1 MSDVAPNIIDDEI
14 KALREQIQAQPGN
27 SRAQAQLGDLL
38 YQKGDL
44 DNAKNR
50 LSVATAIDPGLVG
63 SYIQLGNICIRDCEY
78 YRELGCWGVAQT
90 FKPVDYISLK
100 MAVALP
106 PIVENAN
113 YIAIMQARLA
123 QSLKYMAEA
132 NLQLDAPARD
142 SATLFYLAYHGY
154 NDRAYYEVLVN
165 IYLKSRTDYGAI
177 APHFVEGPG
186 GIEGPGG

>member
-1 MSDVAPNIIDDEI
+1 MLGHKRELRPGSINRRAIGGLSLFTPCTLFHRRTVPRRWRYERVCPLMSDVAPNIIDDEI

-27 SRAQAQLGDLL
+27 SRSQAQLGDLL

-50 LSVATAIDPGLVG
+50 LSVATAINPGLVG

-78 YRELGCWGVAQT
+78 YRALGCWGVAQT
-90 FKPVDYISLK
+90 FKPMDYISLK

-106 PIVENAN
+106 PVVENAN

-132 NLQLDAPARD
+132 NL
-142 SATLFYLAYHGY
+142 
-154 NDRAYYEVLVN
+154 
-165 IYLKSRTDYGAI
+165 
-177 APHFVEGPG
+177 
-186 GIEGPGG
+186 

>member
-27 SRAQAQLGDLL
+27 SRSQAQL
-38 YQKGDL
+38 GDL
-44 DNAKNR
+44 DNAKNP

-78 YRELGCWGVAQT
+78 YRALGRWGVAQT
-90 FKPVDYISLK
+90 FKPMDYISLK

-132 NLQLDAPARD
+132 NL
-142 SATLFYLAYHGY
+142 
-154 NDRAYYEVLVN
+154 
-165 IYLKSRTDYGAI
+165 
-177 APHFVEGPG
+177 
-186 GIEGPGG
+186 